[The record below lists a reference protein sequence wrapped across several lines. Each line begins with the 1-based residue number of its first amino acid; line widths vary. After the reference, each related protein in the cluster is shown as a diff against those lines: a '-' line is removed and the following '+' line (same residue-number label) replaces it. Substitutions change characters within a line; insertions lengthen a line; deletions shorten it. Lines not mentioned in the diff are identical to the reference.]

1 MGTYRQPS
9 ANIDKS
15 HAVVN
20 AELDKTRKEIG
31 DRLAGIAKSRQAA
44 KIKAL
49 KNLEKEQKAK
59 KKEYETIKDDLS
71 KTASDFDKA
80 RNRKGLATD
89 RAAVETQEGVDERV
103 FEKGPTGKVNPFAI
117 RAAIVEQ
124 QTGLKG
130 KDQTQENI
138 NKAEVKENVRDKVFR
153 TSANKSDLEG
163 EQPKVRLENNV
174 VTSQD
179 NTLRAGTLTTPKG
192 MTMDKVDIKAISEA
206 NEVYTL
212 TDQATDLTKAALKD
226 MRDVGITEGVN
237 SASYKSAKRTAE
249 NVVKDFNTLNEF
261 LNKTVGT
268 NYNESYDVN
277 GDRVA
282 PNKANAFLYDF
293 DPNEEN
299 NWEIRA
305 SLTDDMNGP
314 KSRSERWAI
323 HADSGN
329 YVLEYSDPNITDPNE
344 QNSLSITVGD
354 YETYIKNKGR
364 GKGLLQTLDIK
375 STDNTLD
382 MIYDGGE
389 GNMNAGATY
398 KTLVETVRKYKE
410 GEQVDGKE
418 VTRTDVIKT
427 YVAANEYME
436 DQIDTFV
443 NSSFKDLP
451 FVQRQS
457 VYQMVPGF
465 ENIEGGRVY
474 LGTDEQNEAVKS
486 YLVDY
491 FKTKYTKGNAD
502 EVIKSSNIKIKPEE
516 IKEEKSKYKATVS
529 ETRAKDLI
537 EGDAIE
543 FQGNQTEN
551 DKIRSI
557 LNLDASDTGY
567 NLMDI
572 AKNTTNLTKDLNGL
586 TNLALILN
594 NVSTGKPPTAEQ
606 YDGKYLTG
614 KQVLAENSTAEDSKG
629 GAIVLENFYVLEEIG
644 KDDYAVVPVPGMTE
658 GTKEE
663 RFIKIKDAILGK
675 TGGAPTGVKDI
686 IKRKITDEDI
696 VQIDFSDPD
705 QAREYFYKNRQQS
718 NIS

>member
-20 AELDKTRKEIG
+20 AQLDKTRKEIG

-44 KIKAL
+44 KLKAL

-59 KKEYETIKDDLS
+59 KKEYETIKDDLN

-80 RNRKGLATD
+80 RNRTGLATD
-89 RAAVETQEGVDERV
+89 RAAVETQDGVDEKV
-103 FEKGPTGKVNPFAI
+103 FKEGPTGKVNPWAV

-130 KDQTQENI
+130 EDVATQENI
-138 NKAEVKENVRDKVFR
+138 DKAKVKENVRDKIFR
-153 TSANKSDLEG
+153 TSANESDLEG
-163 EQPKVRLENNV
+163 EQPKV
-174 VTSQD
+174 D

-293 DPNEEN
+293 DPDLEN

-314 KSRSERWAI
+314 KSKSERWSI
-323 HADSGN
+323 HADGEN
-329 YVLEYSDPNITDPNE
+329 YVLEYSDPNITNPNE
-344 QNSLSITVGD
+344 QNAITLTVAELD
-354 YETYIKNKGR
+354 QYIKGKGR

-410 GEQVDGKE
+410 GEQVNGEE

-436 DQIDTFV
+436 DQIDIFV

-465 ENIEGGRVY
+465 ENVEGGRTY

-491 FKTKYTKGNAD
+491 FKNKYTKGNAD

-516 IKEEKSKYKATVS
+516 IKEEKNKYKATVS

-543 FQGNQTEN
+543 FQGSQTDN
-551 DKIRSI
+551 DEIRYI
-557 LNLDASDTGY
+557 LDLDPSDTGY

-594 NVSTGKPPTAEQ
+594 NVSTGKTPTAEQ
-606 YDGKYLTG
+606 YEGKYLTG
-614 KQVLAENSTAEDSKG
+614 RQVLEENPNAEDSKG
-629 GAIVLENFYVLEEIG
+629 GAIDLENFYVLDKIG
-644 KDDYAVVPVPGMTE
+644 KDDYAVVPLPGITE

-663 RFIKIKDAILGK
+663 KFIKIKDEILGK

-686 IKRKITDEDI
+686 IKRKITDDDI